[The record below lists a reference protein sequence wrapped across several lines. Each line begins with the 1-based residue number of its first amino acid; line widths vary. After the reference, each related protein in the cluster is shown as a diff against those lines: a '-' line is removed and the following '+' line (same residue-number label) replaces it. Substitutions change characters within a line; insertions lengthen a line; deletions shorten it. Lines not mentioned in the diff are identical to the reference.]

1 MNPDTPKLA
10 PGLWFVATPIG
21 SARDITLRALD
32 VLAAADLLVA
42 EDTRSLRKL
51 MEIHGVSLRG
61 RRIVAYH
68 DHSGDA
74 VRDRLVAAVCDG
86 QSVAYASE
94 AGMPLVADPGFRLG
108 RAVTAAGGMVTVVP
122 GASAPLAALV
132 LSGLPSDAF
141 FFAGFLPAAQAAR
154 RARLAEIAAV
164 PGTLIFFES
173 PSRVAAMLSDAAAVL
188 GPGRAAA
195 LAREIT
201 KKFEE
206 VLRAPL
212 GDLAARLA
220 DNPVKGEIVVLIG
233 RADSESVNTS
243 DIEEDLKRALADM
256 SLRDAADLVAR
267 AHDLPRRDVYQRAL
281 RLAKK
286 E

>member
-10 PGLWFVATPIG
+10 AGLWFVATPIG

-32 VLAAADLLVA
+32 VLAAADVLVA

-51 MEIHGVSLRG
+51 MEIHGVSLHG

-68 DHSGDA
+68 DHSGEA
-74 VRDRLVAAVCDG
+74 VRERLVAAVRDG

-141 FFAGFLPAAQAAR
+141 FFSGFLPAASAAR
-154 RARLAEIAAV
+154 RARLGELAAV

-173 PSRVAAMLSDAAAVL
+173 PGRVAAMLADAAAVL
-188 GPGRAAA
+188 GPGREAA

-220 DNPVKGEIVVLIG
+220 ETPVKGEIVVLIG
-233 RADSESVNTS
+233 RADSAVINESDVDT
-243 DIEEDLKRALADM
+243 DLKQALADM

-267 AHDLPRRDVYQRAL
+267 AHGLTRRDVYQRAL
-281 RLAKK
+281 HLTK
-286 E
+286 EE